1 VLVSHLKGDPSLS
14 LPIAM
19 YRFAIARLPGPTSR
33 SIVRTAVV
41 AHRPP
46 VRFNSSGLKP
56 QTPSEKKAA
65 LERLDD
71 LRRDW
76 DARILTYEELKPK
89 TQNPTPVR

>member
-1 VLVSHLKGDPSLS
+1 
-14 LPIAM
+14 M
-19 YRFAIARLPGPTSR
+19 YRIAIARLPGAASR

-41 AHRPP
+41 ANRPP
-46 VRFNSSGLKP
+46 VRFNSSGFKP
-56 QTPSEKKAA
+56 QTPSEKKAT